1 MCKRKTILNDNK
13 KIEVISIYENDG
25 KNFADILTQAIKN
38 IKIQKQMVIKY
49 KKVKKGDFLNV
60 W

>member
-60 W
+60 